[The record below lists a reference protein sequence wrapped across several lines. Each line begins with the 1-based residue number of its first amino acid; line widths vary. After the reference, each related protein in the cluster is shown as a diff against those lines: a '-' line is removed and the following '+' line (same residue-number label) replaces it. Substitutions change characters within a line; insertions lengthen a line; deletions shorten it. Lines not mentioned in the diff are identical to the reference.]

1 MSTVVNTLNVF
12 DALVKRSR
20 EQMESVVYDRD
31 KFLLVEENIC
41 IDDFKDILLADSIL
55 LNSDVIYDNRSGST
69 SSNIDV
75 GPADDDDDGGLSNSN
90 LISCRDRLRTTAWK
104 RCLNVDTCSSEEGS
118 DVYLSLTKVCM
129 SSRFSLITSLSI
141 IHDSALFVSFLLGI
155 ISRRLRYMKLRS
167 RMTLSVPSK
176 GMMFSGIKL
185 KMKVLSFEYLQLC
198 QINTDMYKG

>member
-1 MSTVVNTLNVF
+1 MSTVVDTLNVF

-41 IDDFKDILLADSIL
+41 IDDFKAILLADSIL

-75 GPADDDDDGGLSNSN
+75 GPADDDDDDGGGFSNSN
-90 LISCRDRLRTTAWK
+90 LISCRDRLRATAWK
-104 RCLNVDTCSSEEGS
+104 RCLNVDTCSSEERS

-129 SSRFSLITSLSI
+129 SSRFSLIISLSI
-141 IHDSALFVSFLLGI
+141 IHDSALFVSYT
-155 ISRRLRYMKLRS
+155 YM
-167 RMTLSVPSK
+167 
-176 GMMFSGIKL
+176 
-185 KMKVLSFEYLQLC
+185 VLFPGDLV
-198 QINTDMYKG
+198 I